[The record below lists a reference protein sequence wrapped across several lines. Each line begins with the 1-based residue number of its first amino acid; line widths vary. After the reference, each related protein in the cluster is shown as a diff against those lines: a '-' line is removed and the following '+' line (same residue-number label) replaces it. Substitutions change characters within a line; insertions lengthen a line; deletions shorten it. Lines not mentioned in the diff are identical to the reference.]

1 MEKKRCEKK
10 VECEKRGEMWKKSV
24 WKKMKNT
31 ICRKNRKHGMR
42 KVKCE
47 QKGERK
53 VKCWKKVESEKIG
66 EKVEME

>member
-1 MEKKRCEKK
+1 MRNRKKNRKQTN
-10 VECEKRGEMWKKSV
+10 VHNDATKR
-24 WKKMKNT
+24 KMKNM
-31 ICRKNRKHGMR
+31 ICRRNRKHGMR

-47 QKGERK
+47 QKGKRK